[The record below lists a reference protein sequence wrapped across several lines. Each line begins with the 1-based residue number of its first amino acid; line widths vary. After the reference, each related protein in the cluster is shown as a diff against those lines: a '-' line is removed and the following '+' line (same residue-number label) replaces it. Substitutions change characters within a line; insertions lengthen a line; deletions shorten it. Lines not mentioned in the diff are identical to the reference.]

1 MRKLSLTLPAALLA
15 GLIGGAAA
23 SLWISK
29 RLSSATPSPQPEH
42 PVVYLPLQQAR
53 YQSPT
58 DESFVEAAKRAT
70 PSVVFIRGY
79 GERMAGDDFWNFWG
93 LWLPRSQPLY
103 TAGSGVVWSS
113 DGYIVTNF
121 HVVRDAQRILVS
133 FPDKRTLQAE
143 FIGGDAGADI
153 ALLKVNATGL
163 KPLPL
168 ANSDSIAIGQWVLA
182 IGNPYNLT
190 YTVTAGIISARGRN
204 LNLLRSPLPIE
215 SFIQTDAAI
224 NPGNSGGALVNLAG
238 QLLGINTA
246 IASRTGSYV
255 GYGFAIPVNV
265 ARKVVGDLKEFGIVQ
280 RAFLDADVQ
289 DLPDE
294 GPTTASPDELYG
306 VFVKAVYPNGAAE
319 KAGLRPG
326 DRILKI
332 DGLPVQT
339 QAELSERLA
348 QKRPADKVRITY
360 KRQNQ
365 ILETTVV
372 LTNEDGEAALL
383 RRKPYRS
390 NALGADLI
398 PISRREATELGLKRG
413 FRIANL
419 RSGLLT
425 QMGLQE
431 GFIIVAINR
440 YTPESPEELE
450 KILLSNR
457 GRLLIE
463 GFDSYGRPFTYSF
476 YQR

>member
-1 MRKLSLTLPAALLA
+1 MRRLILIIAIALLA
-15 GLIGGAAA
+15 GLIGGSIAGF
-23 SLWISK
+23 WITEHTSPVTD
-29 RLSSATPSPQPEH
+29 STPQEN
-42 PVVYLPLQQAR
+42 PVVYLPLRQAR

-58 DESFVEAAKRAT
+58 DESFVEAARRAT

-79 GERMAGDDFWNFWG
+79 GERMAGDDFWSFWG
-93 LWLPRSQPLY
+93 LWLPRSQPVY

-121 HVVRDAQRILVS
+121 HVVRDVQRILVS
-133 FPDKRTLQAE
+133 FPDKRTLEAE

-153 ALLKVNATGL
+153 ALLKVKATGL
-163 KPLPL
+163 TPLPL

-224 NPGNSGGALVNLAG
+224 NPGNSGGALVNLSG
-238 QLLGINTA
+238 ELVGINTA

-265 ARKVVGDLKEFGIVQ
+265 VRKVVADLKEFGIVQ
-280 RAFLDADVQ
+280 RAFLDVEVQ
-289 DLPDE
+289 DLPEE
-294 GPTTASPDELYG
+294 GPTTVSPAELYG
-306 VFVKAVYPNGAAE
+306 LFVKAVYPNGAAD

-332 DGLPVQT
+332 DGIPVQT

-365 ILETTVV
+365 ILETTAI

-383 RRKPYRS
+383 RRRPYRS
-390 NALGADLI
+390 EALGAEIL

-431 GFIIVAINR
+431 GAIIVSINR
-440 YTPESPEELE
+440 YIPETPEELE

-463 GFDSYGRPFTYSF
+463 GVDTYGRPFTYSF